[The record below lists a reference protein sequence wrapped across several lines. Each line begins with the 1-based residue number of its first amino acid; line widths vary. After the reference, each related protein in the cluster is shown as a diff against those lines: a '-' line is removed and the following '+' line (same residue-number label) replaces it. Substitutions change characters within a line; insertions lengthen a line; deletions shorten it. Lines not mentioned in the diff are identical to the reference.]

1 MLYPTVLQARRQLRS
16 GWRWPHF
23 SVAEL
28 ACRCGGRFCGGRYWH
43 DPVFLDGLEASRSH
57 IGGPLVLNSGH
68 RCPGWNA
75 AVGGAPLSQ
84 HKQVAADIQIGP
96 YDRHRLLNGA
106 IDAGFTGFGLARSF
120 LHIDRRARPARW
132 YYPGSEKLWIH

>member
-1 MLYPTVLQARRQLRS
+1 MLYPSVLQARRQLQS

-23 SVAEL
+23 SVGEL

-43 DPVFLDGLEASRSH
+43 DPVLLDGLEALRSH

-84 HKQVAADIQIGP
+84 HKQVAADIQLGR

-120 LHIDRRARPARW
+120 LHVDRRARPARW